1 MWWHKLF
8 IMNGAGAQYNRH
20 QNIWQKTK
28 EGGGGGAQIPYVVA
42 LAFYNEFHQNA
53 SKIHC
58 LFVYCVIA
66 YCKSLFSSVCE
77 LVQFEMFS

>member
-1 MWWHKLF
+1 MYTIEKFLLHLNQGAPPHKGFVPPHKGLNPLCGGISFF

-42 LAFYNEFHQNA
+42 
-53 SKIHC
+53 
-58 LFVYCVIA
+58 
-66 YCKSLFSSVCE
+66 
-77 LVQFEMFS
+77 